1 MSDMLDAG
9 AESYAFFDVDDTL
22 INVKSMFSFQNYWY
36 SVMPNPEEQDAFAS
50 EMGRLRDENAAW
62 EILNRRYYSYF
73 AGRTVPQVADCA
85 EQWFQN
91 LERTVDDL
99 FHTAIIEKLEEHL
112 HKGEVPVFISG
123 SFPAVLIPSARR
135 FGVKHILA
143 TTMEVV
149 EGRYTGEI
157 LPPQTI
163 GAGKA
168 EAVASFLAKT
178 QVSAQVCYAYGDD
191 ISDLPMLEA
200 VGHPFVVSGGRG
212 LEDHARKVGWSVLAP
227 R

>member
-1 MSDMLDAG
+1 MNDMSDRG
-9 AESYAFFDVDDTL
+9 AASYAFFDVDDTL
-22 INVKSMFSFQNYWY
+22 INVKSMFSFQDYWY
-36 SVMPNPEEQDAFAS
+36 SLVSTPEEQEAFGT
-50 EMGRLRDENAAW
+50 EMGRLRAENAPW

-73 AGRTVPQVADCA
+73 AGRSVSQVADCA
-85 EQWFQN
+85 EQWFLH
-91 LERTVDDL
+91 LERTVEDL
-99 FHTAIIEKLEEHL
+99 FHTAIIEKLGQHQA
-112 HKGEVPVFISG
+112 KGDVPVFVSG
-123 SFPAVLIPSARR
+123 SFPAALAPSARR
-135 FGVKHILA
+135 FGVEHILA
-143 TTMEVV
+143 TTMEVT

-168 EAVASFLAKT
+168 EAVAGFLAKT
-178 QVSAQVCYAYGDD
+178 QVPATACYAYGDD

-212 LEDHARKVGWSVLAP
+212 LEEHARKVGWPVLSP